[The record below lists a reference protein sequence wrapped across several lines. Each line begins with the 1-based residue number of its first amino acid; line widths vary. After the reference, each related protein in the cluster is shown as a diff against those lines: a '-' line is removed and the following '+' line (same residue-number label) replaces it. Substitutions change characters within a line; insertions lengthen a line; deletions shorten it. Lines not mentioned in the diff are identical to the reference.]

1 METAQ
6 FYGIVS
12 GISFTLHGL
21 WWVVVQSKGDWRRD
35 RARRLLSYIV
45 SIHFLLPGTMSL
57 LSIIA
62 PGVALVWQLT
72 FAVAG
77 AFGMAGV
84 LLTLKALRAEHDAPR
99 MVSVMQWVVLPVY
112 GFVTLLAL
120 LPGLPAGLG
129 LELSALQVEA
139 IVVTVILVFG
149 VQSAWVLM
157 VEPPREHSHAT
168 GA

>member
-1 METAQ
+1 METAA

-21 WWVVVQSKGDWRRD
+21 WWVVVQSKGDWRKD

-72 FAVAG
+72 FAAAG
-77 AFGMAGV
+77 ALGV
-84 LLTLKALRAEHDAPR
+84 TGVVLTLQALRAEHDTPR
-99 MVSVMQWVVLPVY
+99 MVALMQWVVLPVY
-112 GFVTLLAL
+112 AIVTLLAL
-120 LPGLPAGLG
+120 VPGLPGTLG
-129 LELSALQVEA
+129 LALTALQVEA
-139 IVVTVILVFG
+139 IVVTAILVFG

-157 VEPPREHSHAT
+157 VEPPREAAT
-168 GA
+168 A

>member
-1 METAQ
+1 
-6 FYGIVS
+6 
-12 GISFTLHGL
+12 
-21 WWVVVQSKGDWRRD
+21 
-35 RARRLLSYIV
+35 
-45 SIHFLLPGTMSL
+45 MSL

-139 IVVTVILVFG
+139 IVVTLILVFG
-149 VQSAWVLM
+149 VQSAWILM

>member
-1 METAQ
+1 METAA

-21 WWVVVQSKGDWRRD
+21 WWVVVQSKGDWRKD

-72 FAVAG
+72 FAAAGALGVAG
-77 AFGMAGV
+77 V
-84 LLTLKALRAEHDAPR
+84 VLTLQALRAEHDTPR
-99 MVSVMQWVVLPVY
+99 MVALMQWVVLPVY
-112 GFVTLLAL
+112 AIVTLLAL
-120 LPGLPAGLG
+120 VPGLPGTLG
-129 LELSALQVEA
+129 LALTALQVEA
-139 IVVTVILVFG
+139 IVVTAILVFG

-157 VEPPREHSHAT
+157 VEPPREAAT
-168 GA
+168 A

>member
-1 METAQ
+1 METAA

-21 WWVVVQSKGDWRRD
+21 WWVVVQSKGDWRKD

-72 FAVAG
+72 FAAAGALGVAG
-77 AFGMAGV
+77 V
-84 LLTLKALRAEHDAPR
+84 VLTLQALRAEHDTPR
-99 MVSVMQWVVLPVY
+99 MVALMQWVVLPVY
-112 GFVTLLAL
+112 AIVTLLAL
-120 LPGLPAGLG
+120 VPGLPGTLG
-129 LELSALQVEA
+129 LALTVLQVEA
-139 IVVTVILVFG
+139 IVVTAILVFG

-157 VEPPREHSHAT
+157 VEPPREAAT
-168 GA
+168 A